1 MSTPRVNDLTVLRS
15 TIQKEKEELISM
27 FLANA
32 SSGELAERFKRID
45 ELTEMINPENIPR
58 NIIS

>member
-1 MSTPRVNDLTVLRS
+1 MNTPRVNDLTVLRS

-45 ELTEMINPENIPR
+45 ELTGMINPENIPR